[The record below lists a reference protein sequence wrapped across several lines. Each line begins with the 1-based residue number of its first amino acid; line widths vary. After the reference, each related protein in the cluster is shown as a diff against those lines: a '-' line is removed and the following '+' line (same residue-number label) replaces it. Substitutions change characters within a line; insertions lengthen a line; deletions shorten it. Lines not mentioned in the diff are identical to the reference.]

1 MFPPPSW
8 TGKGRRGRGLTV
20 FWCNLFSDDALQR
33 LNRPAL
39 RPGGRQDQKE
49 RTQLVIA
56 KFSGIGPLV
65 LLAAA
70 ALSGCSGTDG
80 DKGKGRGTPEV
91 GFVVAA
97 YSAVPDEAVLSGRVV
112 ASQQSEVRPQI
123 AGLVRQRMFSE
134 GSLVRAGQPL
144 YLIDPAI
151 YRAAVNEAAANVS
164 AAQATAEAARVRAE
178 RLRPLAEMEAVA
190 QQDYTDAL
198 AQARQA
204 EAAVA
209 QAQARLESAR
219 INLRFT
225 TVTAPISG
233 RIGRS
238 LVTEGALVTMA
249 QAEPMA
255 MIQRLDPIYVD
266 IQQSAADLVTLRQ
279 ALAAGSSAPASAEV
293 RLTLED
299 GSAYGP
305 SGTLQ
310 FAEAMVDPATGTVT
324 LRASFPNPRGLL
336 LPGTFVRARFT
347 QSIDQR
353 AILVPQVALSRDER
367 GEALLWVVGT
377 DNKVQQRTVTATRT
391 VGANWVVTSGLRSG
405 ERIVTQ
411 GIANLRPGAEVR
423 PVPASTPQ
431 RIAPPGAG
439 RSQAPAAAR

>member
-1 MFPPPSW
+1 M
-8 TGKGRRGRGLTV
+8 
-20 FWCNLFSDDALQR
+20 
-33 LNRPAL
+33 
-39 RPGGRQDQKE
+39 
-49 RTQLVIA
+49 IA
-56 KFSGIGPLV
+56 KISGIGPLF
-65 LLAAA
+65 LLVAA
-70 ALSGCSGTDG
+70 ALTGCSGATDEQ
-80 DKGKGRGTPEV
+80 GKGRGTPEV
-91 GFVVAA
+91 GYIVAA
-97 YSAVPDEAVLSGRVV
+97 YSAVPQETLLSGRVV

-123 AGLVRQRMFSE
+123 AGLVRQRMFTE
-134 GSLVRAGQPL
+134 GSQVRVGQPL
-144 YLIDPAI
+144 YLIDPSV

-164 AAQATAEAARVRAE
+164 AAEASAEAARIRAE
-178 RLRPLAEMEAVA
+178 RFRPLAEMEAVS

-209 QAQARLESAR
+209 QNRARLESAR

-249 QAEPMA
+249 QADPMA
-255 MIQRLDPIYVD
+255 MIQRLDPIFVD
-266 IQQSAADLVTLRQ
+266 IQQSGADLVRLRQ
-279 ALAAGSSAPASAEV
+279 ALATGSSAPATAEV

-310 FAEAMVDPATGTVT
+310 FTEAMVDPATGTVT

-367 GEALLWVVGT
+367 GDALVWVVGT
-377 DNKVQQRTVTATRT
+377 DSKVQQRTVTATRT
-391 VGANWVVTSGLRSG
+391 LGANWVVTGGLRSG

-423 PVPASTPQ
+423 AVPASTPQ
-431 RIAPPGAG
+431 RIAPPGVA
-439 RSQAPAAAR
+439 RNQTPAAAR